1 MSEITWIK
9 LKTDVFE
16 DEKIRLI
23 ENMPNRDTILVI
35 WFKLLAQAGKSN
47 LNGYLML
54 NENVPLNTEEL
65 SALFNRPLNDIRLAF
80 TVLERYQMI
89 EVDAENE
96 IISIRNWG
104 KHQNIEGMDKVR
116 LQTKERN
123 RKYRERKRQNLL
135 LEDDVSVTSRDA
147 TDKEEDIEIEIDIEK
162 DKKKEKEEQLK
173 IDFESFY
180 SIYPKKVDRKKAFD
194 AYKACVTNSKKHER
208 KYTPDEIK
216 NGTMLYARYCQHE
229 NTEKRFIKNPATFL
243 NQESFLNDYTLEDK
257 APTRNYN
264 NFKQAG
270 RKELLPDWFDKDKA
284 VVSAPTEDVKPQN
297 PELAAKV
304 EEMKKRLKEGK

>member
-147 TDKEEDIEIEIDIEK
+147 TDKEEDIEIDIEK

-173 IDFESFY
+173 NDFESFY

-216 NGTMLYARYCQHE
+216 NGTTLYARYCQHE

-270 RKELLPDWFDKDKA
+270 RKELLPNWFDKDE
-284 VVSAPTEDVKPQN
+284 VLPPQPKE
-297 PELAAKV
+297 PEQTKSQEELDREVA
-304 EEMKKRLKEGK
+304 EMKRKLKEGR